1 MAKKRKKATR
11 KSRRRSGL
19 GGVSN
24 TIVETL
30 SIVGGAIGA
39 GLINRVIPA
48 TINDKLVSGGKVA
61 IGVALNKMAKGSN
74 AAIMR
79 GIGNGFIAIG
89 SVDLLKSVGVLSG
102 DFDFPNLGEDVL
114 GADDL
119 AVINGEDEMGE
130 DVLGADDLAVINGDE
145 DEN

>member
-1 MAKKRKKATR
+1 MAKKKK
-11 KSRRRSGL
+11 KSTVKRRRSGL
-19 GGVSN
+19 GGVNN
-24 TIVETL
+24 TIIETL
-30 SIVGGAIGA
+30 SIVGGAVGA
-39 GLINRVIPA
+39 GLLNRVIPA

-61 IGVALNKMAKGSN
+61 IGVALTKMAKGSN

-119 AVINGEDEMGE
+119 DVVNGLGE
-130 DVLGADDLAVINGDE
+130 DVLGADDLAVVNGDE